1 MLTHRNLLAS
11 VRQSALWMNAAELP
25 NAGVLCVIPFFHVF
39 GMSIGLHLTI
49 AKAYRMIL
57 VPRFDA
63 LDLMPIV
70 RLIEKER
77 PLSFRRYRR
86 CGRR

>member
-11 VRQSALWMNAAELP
+11 VRQSAIWMNAAELP

-39 GMSIGLHLTI
+39 GMTIGLHLTI
-49 AKAYRMIL
+49 ATAYRMIL

-63 LDLMPIV
+63 LDLMPSV
-70 RLIEKER
+70 QLIWR
-77 PLSFRRYRR
+77 IW
-86 CGRR
+86 